1 MDENDNENGGK
12 KERRK
17 HQKEV
22 ERFMKEFF
30 KTAIGPDTWKSEET
44 FKLSND
50 DRSRHQVNHRRYK
63 VDGCNEKLRIV
74 WEYDGPDHYKKE
86 AVVKKDKKRKEF
98 FVAKGYTFIAIPY
111 LFTLTKAVVRHYLK
125 EAFDKNEKNFEKAL
139 TNNYQDATLAGYHER
154 RESNPEQIVPT
165 PGWHGSPNI
174 PFGFS
179 EGGKE
184 RFLKELSELPEETQ
198 HQIIYSLTLDPI
210 VEKILNFKIKNEHT
224 KDWEFK
230 LENKN

>member
-1 MDENDNENGGK
+1 ML
-12 KERRK
+12 
-17 HQKEV
+17 QK
-22 ERFMKEFF
+22 
-30 KTAIGPDTWKSEET
+30 DS
-44 FKLSND
+44 
-50 DRSRHQVNHRRYK
+50 
-63 VDGCNEKLRIV
+63 
-74 WEYDGPDHYKKE
+74 
-86 AVVKKDKKRKEF
+86 
-98 FVAKGYTFIAIPY
+98 TFIAIPY
-111 LFTLTKAVVRHYLK
+111 FCPLTKAVARHYLK
-125 EAFDKNEKNFEKAL
+125 EAFDKNEKNFEEAL
-139 TNNYQDATLAGYHER
+139 TNNYEDATLAGYPER

-165 PGWHGSPNI
+165 PGWHGSSNI